1 MGFRFQR
8 RVNLGGGWGLNA
20 SGSGGSLSY
29 RNRNGS
35 IGTKGFS
42 LRSGIPGLS
51 YRQSWGK
58 GSGAAVAIAM
68 LVMALVA
75 VVVQLLIY
83 LVPLIWQCLAWLA
96 LTTYDLCVHGVQ
108 QFKAWRSS
116 SSR

>member
-20 SGSGGSLSY
+20 SGSGGSMSY
-29 RNRNGS
+29 RTSSGS

-58 GSGAAVAIAM
+58 GSGAVVGIAM
-68 LVMALVA
+68 LVVA
-75 VVVQLLIY
+75 VVAVAVQLLIY
-83 LVPLIWQCLAWLA
+83 LIPLIWQCLTWLV
-96 LTTYDLCVHGVQ
+96 LTIYDFCIYGTQ
-108 QFKAWRSS
+108 QFKAWRSRS
-116 SSR
+116 SG